1 MDKDDFVNKYK
12 RCPECLAK
20 MPLSATKCPSCNQK
34 LGEPDKHGLAR
45 KPFNWS
51 AYLTTIILWIA
62 LIYFIWWGF
71 FK

>member
-1 MDKDDFVNKYK
+1 MGKDDFSVKYK
-12 RCPECLAK
+12 RCPECLTKIPIEIA
-20 MPLSATKCPSCNQK
+20 KCPSCGQK
-34 LGEPDKHGLAR
+34 LGEPDKYGLGK

-51 AYLTTIILWIA
+51 GYLTTIILWVA